1 MRTINANAFY
11 DACLLAFQGVR
22 YEDIGERLGVTRV
35 TVSNWAQRPEWKEL
49 QKELHEKKR
58 QQVLDAVLGN
68 ETST

>member
-1 MRTINANAFY
+1 MRTLNADAFY

-22 YEDIGERLGVTRV
+22 YDKIGERLGVNRR
-35 TVSNWAQRPEWKEL
+35 TVASWAQRPEWKEL

-68 ETST
+68 ETSP